1 MLSITD
7 GGPRIW
13 WALLEFSRG
22 GACFSCSAELDVQDH
37 LSTADL
43 GQNLMASKATVDYL
57 YQQLIVYCLDR
68 DFVLQMQHIS
78 RIAMLPP
85 DSH

>member
-1 MLSITD
+1 
-7 GGPRIW
+7 
-13 WALLEFSRG
+13 
-22 GACFSCSAELDVQDH
+22 
-37 LSTADL
+37 
-43 GQNLMASKATVDYL
+43 MASKATVDYL